1 MNLAELVRYWG
12 KTRPEQQA
20 IVFGDTSQTWAE
32 VDAIT
37 DALAR
42 GLAARGV
49 RKGDRV
55 GVMMLNRPELAHT
68 ILATLKLGAI
78 SVPLNFRLVGK
89 ELAPMLVDSAPRVVI
104 VENELAPLLEVG
116 AADCDFE
123 IFSIGGTDHRSYD
136 TLVDPGSAPTVEI
149 EASDPAFICYT
160 SGTTG
165 VQKGALITHRNALA
179 PGIAQVL
186 SHGISGR
193 DRVMCSAP
201 LVYTGSVLSIFTQLV
216 LLPGA
221 TMVLLRE
228 FDPAIA
234 LDTFEREQITAT
246 TTVPVIWER
255 MTQLPDFGRRKLANF
270 TFAGAGGA
278 PVSSDLLD
286 FYNSRG
292 VPMTQAY
299 GLTEASGMASTLN
312 YDDARTRPGF
322 AGLALAGTQLRI
334 TNSDGGFAEPYEVG
348 EIVIRGEHVM
358 REYWNKPEATAETLV
373 DGWLR
378 TGDLGMQ
385 DEGGFLKVVD
395 RSKDMLISGGL
406 NVYPAEIEKVLHG
419 IDGLVDLAVIGVKDD
434 RWGEVPMVVFH
445 SQRAAA
451 EIVRDI
457 TTVASENLAKFKRP
471 VHAVALDEP
480 LPRTFSGKLAK
491 ASLRE
496 RFQVPPVE
504 AIPVPRDSTSVDVAP
519 SSS

>member
-1 MNLAELVRYWG
+1 MNLPDLVRYWG
-12 KTRPEQQA
+12 KTRPAQQA
-20 IVFGDTSQTWAE
+20 IVFGGTCQTWSE
-32 VDAIT
+32 VDSIT

-55 GVMMLNRPELAHT
+55 GVMMLNRPELAHI

-78 SVPLNFRLVGK
+78 SVPLNFRLIGK
-89 ELAPMLVDSAPRVVI
+89 ELAPMLVDSAPRVVV
-104 VENELAPLLEVG
+104 VENELASLLEEG
-116 AADCDFE
+116 AAEADFE
-123 IFSIGGTDHRSYD
+123 IFAIGGTDHRPYD
-136 TLVDPGSAPTVEI
+136 TLLDAGEAPAVEI
-149 EASDPAFICYT
+149 DASDPAFICYT

-165 VQKGALITHRNALA
+165 VQKGAVITHRSALA
-179 PGIAQVL
+179 PGVAQVL

-201 LVYTGSVLSIFTQLV
+201 LVYTGSVLSIFAQLV
-216 LLPGA
+216 VLPGS

-234 LDTFEREQITAT
+234 LDTFEREQVTAT

-255 MTQLPDFGRRKLANF
+255 MTQLPDFGTRKLAKF

-278 PVSSDLLD
+278 PVSLDLLD

-312 YDDARTRPGF
+312 YEDARTRPGF

-334 TNSDGGFAEPYEVG
+334 ASIDGGFAKPDEVG
-348 EIVIRGEHVM
+348 EILLRGEHVM
-358 REYWNKPEATAETLV
+358 KEYWNKPDATADTLV

-378 TGDLGMQ
+378 TGDLGLQ

-395 RSKDMLISGGL
+395 RRKDMLISGGL
-406 NVYPAEIEKVLHG
+406 NVYPAEIEKALHS
-419 IDGLVDLAVIGVKDD
+419 IEGLVDLAVIGVEDE

-445 SQRAAA
+445 SQRPAA
-451 EIVRDI
+451 EVVGDI
-457 TTVASENLAKFKRP
+457 TSVASANLAKFKRP

-491 ASLRE
+491 AVLRE
-496 RFQVPPVE
+496 RFQTPPID
-504 AIPVPRDSTSVDVAP
+504 AISVPREGTPADAA
-519 SSS
+519 SSSS

>member
-1 MNLAELVRYWG
+1 MNLTDLVRYWG
-12 KTRPEQQA
+12 KTRPAQQA
-20 IVFGDTSQTWAE
+20 IVFGNTSQTWSE
-32 VDAIT
+32 VDAVT

-55 GVMMLNRPELAHT
+55 GVMMLNRPELAHV

-78 SVPLNFRLVGK
+78 SVPLNFRLLGK

-104 VENELAPLLEVG
+104 VENELAPLLEE
-116 AADCDFE
+116 AAAETEFE
-123 IFSIGGTDHRSYD
+123 IFAIGGSDHRAYE
-136 TLVDPGSAPTVEI
+136 TLLDPGNVPDVHI

-165 VQKGALITHRNALA
+165 IQKGALVTHRSALA

-186 SHGISGR
+186 SHGISRR

-201 LVYTGSVLSIFTQLV
+201 LVYTGSVLSIFMQLV
-216 LLPGA
+216 VLPGS

-234 LDTFEREQITAT
+234 LDTFEREQVTAT

-255 MTQLPDFGRRKLANF
+255 MAQLPDFGTRKLAKF

-278 PVSSDLLD
+278 PVSLDLLD

-292 VPMTQAY
+292 VPLTQAY
-299 GLTEASGMASTLN
+299 GLTEASGMVSTL
-312 YDDARTRPGF
+312 YYEDARTRPGF
-322 AGLALAGTQLRI
+322 AGLALAGTQVRI
-334 TNSDGGFAEPYEVG
+334 GSIAGGFAAPNEVG
-348 EIVIRGEHVM
+348 EILVRGEHVM
-358 REYWNKPEATAETLV
+358 REYWNKPEATADTLV

-378 TGDLGMQ
+378 TGDLGLQ

-395 RSKDMLISGGL
+395 RRKDMLISGGL
-406 NVYPAEIEKVLHG
+406 NVYPAEIEKALHG

-445 SQRAAA
+445 SQRPADD
-451 EIVRDI
+451 IVTDI
-457 TTVASENLAKFKRP
+457 ACVASGNLARFKRP
-471 VHAVALDEP
+471 AVALALDEP

-491 ASLRE
+491 AVLRE
-496 RFQVPPVE
+496 RFQTPPAH
-504 AIPVPRDSTSVDVAP
+504 AIPVPREAQSADAATSR
-519 SSS
+519 S

>member
-12 KTRPEQQA
+12 KTRPTRQA

-32 VDAIT
+32 VDAVT

-55 GVMMLNRPELAHT
+55 AVMMLNRPELAHV

-78 SVPLNFRLVGK
+78 SVPLNFRLIGK

-104 VENELAPLLEVG
+104 VENDLAPLLEAG
-116 AADCDFE
+116 AAETDFE
-123 IFSIGGTDHRSYD
+123 IFAIGGTDHRSYE
-136 TLVDPGSAPTVEI
+136 TLLDPGVAPAVGI
-149 EASDPAFICYT
+149 EPSDPAFICYT

-165 VQKGALITHRNALA
+165 VQKGALVTHRSALA

-201 LVYTGSVLSIFTQLV
+201 LVYTGSVLSIFMQLV
-216 LLPGA
+216 VLPGS

-234 LDTFEREQITAT
+234 LDTFEREQVTAT

-255 MTQLPDFGRRKLANF
+255 MTQLPDFGTRKLAQF

-278 PVSSDLLD
+278 PVSLDLLD

-292 VPMTQAY
+292 VPLTQAY
-299 GLTEASGMASTLN
+299 GLTEASGMVSTL
-312 YDDARTRPGF
+312 YYEDARTRPGF
-322 AGLALAGTQLRI
+322 AGLALAGTQVRI
-334 TNSDGGFAEPYEVG
+334 GSIDGGFAEPNEVG
-348 EIVIRGEHVM
+348 EILVRGDHVM
-358 REYWNKPEATAETLV
+358 REYWNKSDATADTLV
-373 DGWLR
+373 DGWLH
-378 TGDLGMQ
+378 TGDLGLQ

-395 RSKDMLISGGL
+395 RRKDMLISGGL

-419 IDGLVDLAVIGVKDD
+419 IEGLIDLAVIGVKDD

-445 SQRAAA
+445 SPRPAD
-451 EIVRDI
+451 EIVADI
-457 TTVASENLAKFKRP
+457 AAVASENLAKFKRP
-471 VHAVALDEP
+471 AVAVALDEP

-491 ASLRE
+491 AILRE
-496 RFQVPPVE
+496 RFPDPSAN
-504 AIPVPRDSTSVDVAP
+504 AIPVPRELKPVEALP
-519 SSS
+519 SES